1 MRLRT
6 LRWFVWLLFLALF
19 AAIVLRW
26 ISLERWRW
34 SLLHT
39 EAQPAE
45 TETPAPTPELT
56 PRQREIVQLLAEGRL
71 MMSADTAE
79 KVAALSRRISESAK
93 QTMFRQLA
101 LWIEGAVHY
110 DNARTAWNNAREA
123 AVWSLIYSQR
133 GRDVARQ
140 AEQYQQFDKQIR
152 QTHSSRLREIMGKA

>member
-1 MRLRT
+1 MT
-6 LRWFVWLLFLALF
+6 DSGSAF
-19 AAIVLRW
+19 IVDMLG
-26 ISLERWRW
+26 SGVLK
-34 SLLHT
+34 
-39 EAQPAE
+39 PE
-45 TETPAPTPELT
+45 TEREFLEWCIVNTVRPAFAHALSTHDLS
-56 PRQREIVQLLAEGRL
+56 AEGRL

-79 KVAALSRRISESAK
+79 KVAALSRRISEGAK

-110 DNARTAWNNAREA
+110 ENARTAWNNAREA